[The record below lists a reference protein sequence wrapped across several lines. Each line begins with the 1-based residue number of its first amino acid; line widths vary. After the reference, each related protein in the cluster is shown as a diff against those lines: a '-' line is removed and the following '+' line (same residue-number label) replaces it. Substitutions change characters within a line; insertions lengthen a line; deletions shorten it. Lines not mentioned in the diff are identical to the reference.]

1 MRNRRESM
9 SIGGKEWAC
18 LSAQSPLGPVMLARR
33 LPAVT
38 RRAPRASEDATKGV
52 IRRFEPSS
60 QPGSIMMRV
69 RVRRS
74 L

>member
-1 MRNRRESM
+1 MRNRHEGGSF
-9 SIGGKEWAC
+9 GGKEWAC
-18 LSAQSPLGPVMLARR
+18 VSAQSPLGPVTLARR
-33 LPAVT
+33 LPAVPH
-38 RRAPRASEDATKGV
+38 RAPRASEDVLNWV

-60 QPGSIMMRV
+60 QPGLIMMRV